1 MFTVICSGEG
11 SRWVCRHQL
20 GVPQFDSDLEIASA
34 PVVWGLSTR
43 GCAIHFTLVNSDLLS
58 FDLCRST
65 SYKAGFPQPPFG
77 VWFTPSSSSCNSQ
90 KRWDCWF
97 VRDMAQDADAEMH
110 RAELQERVQSIDPSW
125 DPFKTLH
132 TPHHPQTLPFGFLG
146 DDFTWVWML
155 IDWVGNPAG
164 PVCSDPLAI
173 FAHRRAPEPLGR
185 MRVLRP
191 PDR

>member
-43 GCAIHFTLVNSDLLS
+43 GCAILPWITVIGPRS

-90 KRWDCWF
+90 KHWDCWF
-97 VRDMAQDADAEMH
+97 VRDMAQDADAEVH
-110 RAELQERVQSIDPSW
+110 RAELRERVRALTLPGIPSGPSTHPTIHR
-125 DPFKTLH
+125 PFLLSFGEKTL
-132 TPHHPQTLPFGFLG
+132 
-146 DDFTWVWML
+146 
-155 IDWVGNPAG
+155 
-164 PVCSDPLAI
+164 
-173 FAHRRAPEPLGR
+173 PECECW
-185 MRVLRP
+185 
-191 PDR
+191 